1 MSKTIKPMLSYT
13 VKDVSKLNYPLLAS
27 RKLDGIRC
35 TVQNGQLL
43 SRTLKPIPNKHCQD
57 LFGKSEFEGLDGEL
71 IVGEPNDK
79 DVYRNTNSGVMSV
92 DGEPDVYFY
101 VFDTLPIEEGE
112 DFSTRYF
119 RILDKVSGENR
130 IRAVSQHIVCDEN
143 QLNQLEEKFLS
154 EGYEGLMV
162 RKSDTTYKEG
172 RSTARAGELGK
183 LKRFSDSEAIVIG
196 YECMYTNL
204 NEAVVN
210 ELGYTERSSHKEN
223 MIPTDMLG
231 KLVCEDLVTGVEF
244 SIGSGFTHD
253 QRKGLWEKKGYLIGK
268 LVKYKHFEVG
278 VKEAPR
284 FPTFLGFRDPIDLE
298 D

>member
-1 MSKTIKPMLSYT
+1 MMKLIKPMLSYT
-13 VKDVSKLNYPLLAS
+13 VKDVSKLLYPLLAS

-57 LFGKSEFEGLDGEL
+57 LFGRSEFEGFDGEL

-92 DGEPDVYFY
+92 EGEPDVYFY
-101 VFDTLPIEEGE
+101 VFDTLPKEEGE

-119 RILDKVSGENR
+119 RILDKVSDDNR
-130 IRAVSQHIVCDEN
+130 IRAVNQHIVCDEN
-143 QLNQLEEKFLS
+143 QLKQLEEKFLA

-162 RKSDTTYKEG
+162 RKSETAYKEG
-172 RSTARAGELGK
+172 RSTPKVGELGK
-183 LKRFSDSEAIVIG
+183 LKRFSDSEARIIG
-196 YECMYTNL
+196 YECMYTNR

-231 KLVCEDLVTGVEF
+231 KLICEDLVTGIEF
-244 SIGSGFTHD
+244 SIGSGLTHE
-253 QRKGLWEKKGYLIGK
+253 QRKNLWEKKDDLIGR

-284 FPTFLGFRDPIDLE
+284 FPTFIGFRDLIDLE